1 MADLNELMHFEKD
14 LKNLIDSRTTVQLT
28 TPTMQLQ
35 KINDNITYMYQTRM
49 ASVEQGQP
57 YMYQTR
63 MASVEQGQPYM
74 YQTRMASVE
83 QGQPYKTTVPRRTMA
98 VREHGQPYR
107 YFNNDCK

>member
-63 MASVEQGQPYM
+63 MASVEQGQPY
-74 YQTRMASVE
+74 
-83 QGQPYKTTVPRRTMA
+83 KTTVPRRTMA